1 MNDTKTTNISYSF
14 NFSNHEDTS
23 LLNPSASHCK
33 DTMVNKVP
41 EVMDLEEL
49 SVMSIMEL
57 NGDHLHDAKM
67 IIKNV
72 FKNHLIKLDNKL
84 YYFNGKECKAISD
97 DIARRHI
104 GKAMENGLVK
114 VTQNRI
120 NSTYSVLQDQI
131 QNKGRANPPNLN
143 VYFSNC
149 VFNLMTG
156 KIEEHSIDNR
166 NTRCLPVN
174 FVEEFDCP
182 EFIKWLNDI
191 FSDDLQKI
199 DYLQELFGWTLCR
212 NNLGIEKAIM
222 FLGPPRAGKG
232 ILLKIMR
239 ALHKNGAS
247 SFKLGDLHN
256 DKVLSSML
264 DAHMAIDS
272 DSVGPRSFDASTV
285 MGLFKVITSN
295 EPVGIKLLYVQEP
308 VDMPLNCKLCIAAN
322 NTPILH
328 DESQAAANRW
338 LPLIFKQSFL
348 GQEDHSLYDKFSS
361 ELTGIANWAL
371 VGLQRL
377 YKRGKFILPESS
389 IDQVEQ
395 MASAGGYLNNF
406 IIDEL
411 EFAKDYRCTDSDI
424 WNRYRVWATRGG
436 YELEKRPALL
446 TVIKDVLN
454 KHGAEWQKSV
464 RIGSTDYRGF
474 KGVRPKPARNDNI
487 STLNLPI
494 AS

>member
-1 MNDTKTTNISYSF
+1 MKNTKATIISYNF
-14 NFSNHEDTS
+14 NYSGYDSAT
-23 LLNPSASHCK
+23 LYNPSAAHCYAS
-33 DTMVNKVP
+33 MANIEPRVV
-41 EVMDLEEL
+41 ELEDL
-49 SVMSIMEL
+49 SVKSILEL

-67 IIKNV
+67 IIKYV
-72 FKNHLIKLDNKL
+72 FRNNLIKLDNKL
-84 YYFNGKECKAISD
+84 YYFNGRECKAISD

-104 GKAMENGLVK
+104 GKSMENGLVK
-114 VTQNRI
+114 VTQTRI

-131 QNKGRANPPNLN
+131 HNKGRANPPNLK
-143 VYFSNC
+143 VYFSDC
-149 VFNLMTG
+149 VFNLTTG
-156 KIEEHSIDNR
+156 LTEEHSIENR

-174 FVEEFDCP
+174 FTEKYECP
-182 EFIKWLNDI
+182 EFINWLNSI
-191 FSDDLQKI
+191 FSDDLQKVE
-199 DYLQELFGWTLCR
+199 YLQELFGWTLCR
-212 NNLGIEKAIM
+212 NHLGIEKAIM
-222 FLGPPRAGKG
+222 LLGPPRAGKG
-232 ILLKIMR
+232 ILLKLMR
-239 ALHKNGAS
+239 ALHTNGAS

-256 DKVLSSML
+256 DKTLSSML

-272 DSVGPRSFDASTV
+272 DSVGPRSFDATTV

-295 EPVGIKLLYVQEP
+295 EPVSIKLLYVQEP

-348 GQEDHSLYDKFSS
+348 GQEDHSLYSKLSS

-377 YKRGKFILPESS
+377 YNRRKFVLPESS
-389 IDQVEQ
+389 VEQVEQ

-406 IIDEL
+406 ISDEL
-411 EFAKDYRCTDSDI
+411 EFNDNYRCTDNDI
-424 WNRYRVWATRGG
+424 WNRYRDWAIKGG

-446 TVIKDVLN
+446 AVIKDVLN

-464 RIGSTDYRGF
+464 RIGNSDYRGF
-474 KGVRPKPARNDNI
+474 KGVRPKPTVNCNA
-487 STLNLPI
+487 SLFNLPI